1 MAAYSRGN
9 FGRSDHRNADHR
21 NAVSSAHFSQDI
33 HGDKA
38 PESIRITGKNM
49 SVKKAESQLAKLA
62 EELFGSPADTDKLL
76 VAALILLLLKE
87 GADPKLILAL
97 GYIFI

>member
-9 FGRSDHRNADHR
+9 SGRGDRRNTDHRS
-21 NAVSSAHFSQDI
+21 AVSSAHFSQES
-33 HGDKA
+33 HEDKA

-49 SVKKAESQLAKLA
+49 SVKKTENQLAKLA
-62 EELFGSPADTDKLL
+62 EELFGSSADTDKLL

-87 GADPKLILAL
+87 GADTKLILAL